1 MPPSHLNQLKD
12 SFFNKKPK
20 VSEAFDFKAADF
32 NLNQLDA
39 EFSSLYQLFLSNKK
53 RWEKDRDNDI
63 VCCMEALCD
72 LMILYYQCN
81 YDEATLNDLQKK
93 KAEIVSFK
101 TPSASSKSKEGKKA
115 VPLSSF
121 LRNKVS
127 DTVSDYKASLTDSA
141 KFRDNIS
148 NLNNNRIY
156 WIYCHGMINNAIVL
170 LQKSGI
176 PDYLKRVNATFGHHY
191 SMDDFVKALD
201 KPQQV
206 LYVLSV
212 SIYALRFIINLVT
225 VTKRVMDAESGND
238 LSGKKVL
245 KQELEK
251 SGFSMLNDSVWGT
264 VNLLTNYNKLFHI
277 SVAAADKITVAF
289 LVFDVALILASWLFE
304 KAKYNHRIAELEE
317 QQTTGL
323 PKSVQQL
330 AVINRQID
338 ILNDE
343 WAAQTSYYAFN
354 VIAAS
359 AVVAG
364 FGATLIFT
372 GGLSLAYL
380 AALSMLGTAMYVS
393 ADDYKTY
400 KNSTIAIQREL
411 VNGKLVDDTIHQELL
426 IQLKKESSD
435 AYSNFWK
442 GLFYNTT
449 GPAFFITAA
458 AVSWPVALLMT
469 AAYLF
474 YQIDN
479 SHKESMAENNSVPE
493 TPGIYRLIG

>member
-1 MPPSHLNQLKD
+1 MPPSQLTRLKD
-12 SFFNKKPK
+12 SFFNKKSSG
-20 VSEAFDFKAADF
+20 SEAFDFKDADF

-39 EFSSLYQLFLSNKK
+39 EFSSLYHLFISNKT
-53 RWEKDRDNDI
+53 RWEKERDNET

-81 YDEATLNDLQKK
+81 YDEVTLNDLRKK
-93 KAEIVSFK
+93 KAEIDAFK
-101 TPSASSKSKEGKKA
+101 TPSFSSKSKDGKKA
-115 VPLSSF
+115 IPLSSF
-121 LRNKVS
+121 LRNKVT
-127 DTVSDYKASLTDSA
+127 DTVSDYKASLSDSA
-141 KFRDNIS
+141 KLRANIS
-148 NLNNNRIY
+148 SLNNNRIY
-156 WIYCHGMINNAIVL
+156 WIYCHGLINNAIAL
-170 LQKSGI
+170 LQKSRL
-176 PDYLKRVNATFGHHY
+176 PDYFKKINATLGHHY
-191 SMDDFVKALD
+191 NMDDFLKALD

-212 SIYALRFIINLVT
+212 GIYALRFIINLVT
-225 VTKRVMDAESGND
+225 VTKRVMQAESGD
-238 LSGKKVL
+238 TLSGKKVL
-245 KQELEK
+245 KQELETC
-251 SGFSMLNDSVWGT
+251 GFSMVNDSAWGT

-289 LVFDVALILASWLFE
+289 LVFDVALIIASWLFE

-317 QQTTGL
+317 QQINAL
-323 PKSVQQL
+323 SEPQHL
-330 AVINRQID
+330 AVINRQLD

-354 VIAAS
+354 VAAAG

-400 KNSTIAIQREL
+400 KKSTIAIQREL
-411 VNGKLVDDTIHQELL
+411 VNGKQINDTTHKELL
-426 IQLKKESSD
+426 SQLKSENSD
-435 AYSNFWK
+435 AHYNFWK
-442 GLFYNTT
+442 GLLYNTA

-458 AVSWPVALLMT
+458 AISWPVALVMT
-469 AAYLF
+469 AGYLF

-479 SHKESMAENNSVPE
+479 AHKESMAESDSSSK
-493 TPGIYRLIG
+493 TPGIYRLMS